1 MFLSSVLLDLTYNKW
16 QQYSHGQW
24 AEIINIPK
32 YASVNNIPEKRKF
45 QTTEDGRLV
54 QLNYRFKLRTLKT
67 YFDFLHR
74 KLLCS
79 SFSNHNMKWER
90 KVHKIG
96 LLRRFMRI
104 AWTLNSSTRRYL
116 RSLCPPW
123 PVLHHHQPYDGTC
136 SPQFSECQ
144 VGQNWSLCK
153 YLTIFSSHGCGNLG
167 QVGMDGCYNSVYFEE
182 ASIAVEFRC

>member
-1 MFLSSVLLDLTYNKW
+1 MAAVFSWSVSRNHKYSEICLR
-16 QQYSHGQW
+16 QQYSREK
-24 AEIINIPK
+24 EIPNNRGWEASSATIAWNWGLWKPTLTFCTANY
-32 YASVNNIPEKRKF
+32 YAA
-45 QTTEDGRLV
+45 
-54 QLNYRFKLRTLKT
+54 
-67 YFDFLHR
+67 
-74 KLLCS
+74 LL
-79 SFSNHNMKWER
+79 SNHNMKWER

>member
-1 MFLSSVLLDLTYNKW
+1 MFLSSVPLDLTYNKW

-54 QLNYRFKLRTLKT
+54 QLKYRFKLRTLKT

-104 AWTLNSSTRRYL
+104 PWTLNSSTRRYL
-116 RSLCPPW
+116 DIYAPSAR
-123 PVLHHHQPYDGTC
+123 
-136 SPQFSECQ
+136 
-144 VGQNWSLCK
+144 
-153 YLTIFSSHGCGNLG
+153 LG
-167 QVGMDGCYNSVYFEE
+167 QFYTTTNHMRDLQSSILWVSSWTKLVSVQIPDHILFTWLWE
-182 ASIAVEFRC
+182 SWSSRNGWLL

>member
-1 MFLSSVLLDLTYNKW
+1 
-16 QQYSHGQW
+16 
-24 AEIINIPK
+24 
-32 YASVNNIPEKRKF
+32 
-45 QTTEDGRLV
+45 
-54 QLNYRFKLRTLKT
+54 
-67 YFDFLHR
+67 
-74 KLLCS
+74 
-79 SFSNHNMKWER
+79 MKWER

-104 AWTLNSSTRRYL
+104 AWTLNSSHRRYL
-116 RSLCPPW
+116 RYLCPPW
-123 PVLHHHQPYDGTC
+123 PVLHHLQPYDGTC

-182 ASIAVEFRC
+182 ASIAVEFRCFRFFALSFIARCRQIGKHTLTFQIAINWWLSYSFNFICKANASKKVNTWARTQHWKIPQ